1 MVSLFP
7 TKVVAL
13 MKSITS
19 RASAIQD
26 TLEGHAMKIMTTV
39 VLCRAFMVSFQL
51 SQTVCVA
58 KEREFVDG
66 I

>member
-1 MVSLFP
+1 
-7 TKVVAL
+7 

-19 RASAIQD
+19 RASAIKD
-26 TLEGHAMKIMTTV
+26 TLEGHAMKIMTTA

-51 SQTVCVA
+51 SQTIIVG
-58 KEREFVDG
+58 KEREFVNS

>member
-1 MVSLFP
+1 
-7 TKVVAL
+7 

-26 TLEGHAMKIMTTV
+26 TLEGHAMKIMTTA

-51 SQTVCVA
+51 SQTVYVA

>member
-26 TLEGHAMKIMTTV
+26 TLEGHAMKIMTTA
-39 VLCRAFMVSFQL
+39 VLCLAFMVSFQL
-51 SQTVCVA
+51 LQTINVA